1 MQLQGVRPLFGFYLN
16 GVKFFGYGDGLFAGG
31 VLGWR
36 IQHPL
41 RLLLFSAGALVIL
54 LFSGFVLFTY
64 AGWIPLASPA
74 SGFIV
79 ATVGV
84 LGYTSFK
91 NNQEREKIALQIK
104 EQNENISLLQAL
116 LREGGKLHNADTDGV
131 L

>member
-1 MQLQGVRPLFGFYLN
+1 
-16 GVKFFGYGDGLFAGG
+16 
-31 VLGWR
+31 
-36 IQHPL
+36 
-41 RLLLFSAGALVIL
+41 
-54 LFSGFVLFTY
+54 
-64 AGWIPLASPA
+64 
-74 SGFIV
+74 
-79 ATVGV
+79 VGV